1 MRVIYQ
7 IGRLDS
13 NMEELD
19 FSVDGRTFRAP
30 LSSLALKKY
39 FGDQTQVILLYPV
52 SLPINERLL
61 KSSLDDNLKFKIK
74 WVLENPSD
82 YLTNPKEFF
91 QHHPHSKLVDD
102 YTIIHSLG
110 TFGNLE
116 FNANFDLIVLEIF
129 AEIVN
134 RYLNSKFSELYVDIS
149 SGHNIYVSALIEAA
163 RNFLVFQRL
172 QNWSDSDEMIVKF
185 IFSDPIIGSSKR
197 EYEIHYDYELK
208 LKVFFSS
215 PIDKSDLDSYNLSRA
230 ISGDDKKFKNEI
242 QQMLTNFMI
251 AFSAIKNNTP
261 LVLYSF
267 TFDEIS
273 KIVSAILRSI
283 EKIKTSLS
291 SNWLAPPQLIKDS
304 YIKLLLTLSFYQ
316 GILKTIEKVGIIHK
330 REVEL
335 DEILSQA
342 KKVYQI
348 FNLNLHYGLLKHEI
362 RNLKN
367 GKDQDGK
374 TLLEKAKENWQRLSE
389 FLFGESREIVPRNFL
404 AHAGFERNSLELK
417 KSEKGILVRY
427 HESTFDRIKDI
438 LLNS

>member
-19 FSVDGRTFRAP
+19 FSVDGRTFLSP
-30 LSSLALKKY
+30 LSSLALKKI
-39 FGDQTQVILLYPV
+39 FDDQTQVILLYPV
-52 SLPINERLL
+52 SLPVNERLL
-61 KSSLDDNLKFKIK
+61 KSNLDENLKSKIK
-74 WVLENPSD
+74 WVLDNPSD
-82 YLTNPKEFF
+82 YLTNPEEFF

-102 YTIIHSLG
+102 YIIIHSLG
-110 TFGNLE
+110 SFGNLD
-116 FNANFDLIVLEIF
+116 FKANFDLIILEIF

-134 RYLNSKFSELYVDIS
+134 RYLNSKFSELYIDIS

-163 RNFLVFQRL
+163 RNFLVFQKL
-172 QNWSDSDEMIVKF
+172 QNWNDSDEMIVRF
-185 IFSDPIIGSSKR
+185 VFSDPIIGSSKK
-197 EYEIHYDYELK
+197 EYEIHHDYELK

-215 PIDKSDLDSYNLSRA
+215 PIEKRDLDSYNLARA
-230 ISGDDKKFKNEI
+230 ISGDDKKFKSEI

-251 AFSAIKNNTP
+251 LFSAIKNNTP
-261 LVLYSF
+261 LVLYSLC
-267 TFDEIS
+267 FDAPSEVSLLIL
-273 KIVSAILRSI
+273 KII
-283 EKIKTSLS
+283 EKMKASLKS
-291 SNWLAPPQLIKDS
+291 DWLTPPLLRKDN
-304 YIKLLLTLSFYQ
+304 YMKLLLSLSFYQ
-316 GILKTIEKVGIIHK
+316 GILKTMENTGVYYE

-335 DEILSQA
+335 DEVLSQA
-342 KKVYQI
+342 KKIYKT

-362 RNLKN
+362 RNLKD

-404 AHAGFERNSLELK
+404 AHAGFERNSLEIK